1 MSSYQDVFKRYE
13 KKYLLSEQQY
23 AALHKE
29 LENRMTAD
37 QYGRHTICN
46 LYFDTDSFELIRA
59 SLDKPVYKE
68 KLRLRS
74 YGVPSQ
80 DDTVFIELKK
90 KYKGVV
96 YKRRVPVT
104 LREASDY
111 LLQGTEPE
119 KACQILHEI
128 GWFMKLYRPSPKA
141 FIAYDRVAL
150 SGNENSSLR
159 VTFDRNIRFRE
170 SLLDLSRG
178 DWGNL
183 ILDSKTVLMEIKI
196 PGAMPVWMSD
206 LLTELAIFPTSFSKY
221 GTCYKDHLMQHLVT
235 NGGTICA

>member
-23 AALHKE
+23 ATLHKE
-29 LENRMTAD
+29 LESRMTAD

-96 YKRRVPVT
+96 YKRRVPIT

-119 KACQILHEI
+119 KTCQILHEI
-128 GWFMKLYRPSPKA
+128 GWFMKLYQPSPKA

-183 ILDSKTVLMEIKI
+183 ILDSKIVLMEIKI

-221 GTCYKDHLMQHLVT
+221 GACYKDHLIQHLVT

>member
-23 AALHKE
+23 ATLHKE
-29 LENRMTAD
+29 LESRMTVD

-96 YKRRVPVT
+96 YKRRVPIT

-111 LLQGTEPE
+111 LLRGTEPE
-119 KACQILHEI
+119 KTCQILHEI

-221 GTCYKDHLMQHLVT
+221 GTCYKDHLIQHLVT
-235 NGGTICA
+235 NGGPICA

>member
-23 AALHKE
+23 ATLHKE
-29 LENRMTAD
+29 LESRMTAD

-96 YKRRVPVT
+96 YKRRVPIT

-119 KACQILHEI
+119 KTCQILHEI
-128 GWFMKLYRPSPKA
+128 GWFMKLYQPSPKA

-183 ILDSKTVLMEIKI
+183 ILDSKIVLMEIKN

-221 GTCYKDHLMQHLVT
+221 GACYKDHLIQHLVT